1 MHRPTRSS
9 CLLAA
14 LLLTGCF
21 DGLTQPT
28 TSPAAHVR
36 SASDFAGDFP
46 LAFASSRDGDLEIVQ
61 AQGDGSGQRQL
72 TWNAVID
79 TRPMYSPDG
88 RELLYVSRS
97 AGGDQDLW
105 SMKDD
110 GTRPRI
116 ILDNTSDESTPSWSP
131 LGTQVTFASNRDG
144 NFEIYTVTRVG
155 TNLTRLTTDPA
166 SDTYSTW
173 SPVGDIIAFQRI
185 TAGRFDI
192 WLVNADGTGL
202 RQLTTI
208 GGSNP
213 QWFPTGQK
221 LAFVAPVDGVSQV
234 FTIDVAAGGL
244 PVQLTTSPGHKWFPA
259 IGVDGKVIAFSS
271 AHESADFD
279 VWTVNVDGTGE
290 RRLATAPGNDWFPTW
305 R

>member
-1 MHRPTRSS
+1 MSRPSRSM

-21 DGLTQPT
+21 DGLTE
-28 TSPAAHVR
+28 PAVAARAR
-36 SASDFAGDFP
+36 SATTFAAVYP

-61 AQGDGSGQRQL
+61 SQRDGSGQRQL
-72 TWNAVID
+72 TSNTVID

-88 RELLYVSRS
+88 RDLLYVSRV

-105 SMKDD
+105 YMKDD
-110 GTRPRI
+110 GTKPRI
-116 ILDNTSDESTPSWSP
+116 ILDNAADESTPSWSP
-131 LGTQVTFASNRDG
+131 LGTHVTFASNQDG
-144 NFEIYTVTRVG
+144 NFEIYTMTRVG
-155 TNLTRLTTDPA
+155 TNLTRLTNDPV
-166 SDTYSTW
+166 SDTYATW
-173 SPVGDIIAFQRI
+173 SPVGDIIAFQRFA
-185 TAGRFDI
+185 AGRFEI

-213 QWFPTGQK
+213 HWFPTGQK

-234 FTIDVAAGGL
+234 FTVDVARGGA
-244 PVQLTTSPGHKWFPA
+244 PVQVTTSPGYKWFPA
-259 IGVDGKVIAFSS
+259 VNVDGTVIAFSS
-271 AHESADFD
+271 AWESADFD
-279 VWTVNVDGTGE
+279 IWTVNVDGSGE